1 MTIIP
6 ADFPDA
12 ARRAVLEGMHQR
24 AATRG
29 FWTPKLKQ
37 ADPATLHLAVPH
49 RLALLPLNRMQQEVR
64 RLRNAAPDKPPP
76 RPLAELASILG
87 WRFLII
93 NGKQEPIAA
102 AHAFQSR
109 SGEYRLAELNEGI
122 YIERTRTAFDMP
134 FITDAISREVDG
146 GTFEELLLLV
156 APALYFAGLWVRY
169 EQRDKDF
176 ILPLDDSYLPGFER
190 ATAEKLVLTLLDA
203 SITVPSDSHSAG

>member
-6 ADFPDA
+6 ADFPEA
-12 ARRAVLEGMHQR
+12 ARRAVLHGMHQR

-29 FWTPKLKQ
+29 FWTPKLKH
-37 ADPATLHLAVPH
+37 ADPTTLQLVVPH
-49 RLALLPLNRMQQEVR
+49 RLALLPLSRMQQEVR
-64 RLRNAAPDKPPP
+64 RRATASDKLPP

-93 NGKQEPIAA
+93 NDKHEPIAA

-122 YIERTRTAFDMP
+122 YIERTLTAYQMP
-134 FITDAISREVDG
+134 FVTDAISRKIDG
-146 GTFEELLLLV
+146 DTFEELLLLI
-156 APALYFAGLWVRY
+156 APALYFTGLWVRY

-190 ATAEKLVLTLLDA
+190 AGAEKLILTLLDA